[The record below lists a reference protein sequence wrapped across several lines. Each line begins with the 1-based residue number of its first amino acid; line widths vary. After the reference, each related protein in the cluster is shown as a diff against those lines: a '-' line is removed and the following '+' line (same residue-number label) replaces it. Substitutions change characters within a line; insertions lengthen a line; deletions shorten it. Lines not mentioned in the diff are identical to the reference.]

1 MNIATVIANTK
12 VQFTFKVGFPTAPIH
27 SVLIEDISALG
38 LTGTE
43 EAKFLFKITSPSGT
57 VIYKNAGYDAGT
69 YTTTNVGYS
78 ATSNLPLTTS
88 GLPEEGKYKVEIK
101 VRYTDDNTAGSPTY
115 TYSTKTILTSELCM
129 CDLKTVSINHTYD
142 IDAMTFTSKDTT
154 SYNGSLTYHSLSRV
168 HTVRPPLA
176 SGFADL
182 VGSATSEIYGGLYAG
197 NWQSTVKSYVTL
209 KGYNDDNA
217 TWSYFQFY
225 WTGEKDSDVVNDD
238 TICKMYCGFKSLETA
253 ANEAKGT
260 AKTALQVKLAN
271 GAAIMVLAMNAKKCS
286 DTDKLSYYYDQ
297 FWSVTGLDPEC
308 GCGCADSVSGVII
321 NSTSFYNL
329 AVGTVTAGVTPSATI
344 TGSYPNQ
351 ILNLVLPAG
360 GGASTI
366 TPEPYVLDETIV
378 NSSGTGLELY
388 YTGTAGHY
396 AVKEKNQIW
405 KDIFP
410 TGYAG
415 SLAVTTD
422 RFDAAE
428 LCPVF
433 NAGVSGDLKIRKMHD
448 GKLHIKGYFNCT
460 ADTHTDKIIFNIPL
474 VLLPADVSG
483 DAILKN
489 LVKHYMVANAPN
501 DNAPPISASASSLSI
516 RKEAAA
522 TVYSLTWREPAHSAI
537 MPATYP
543 VGGWN
548 VYVDD
553 ILDLTENISLV

>member
-69 YTTTNVGYS
+69 YTITNVGYS

-101 VRYTDDNTAGSPTY
+101 VRYTDDNTAGTPTY

-129 CDLKTVSINHTYD
+129 CDLKKVSINHTYD
-142 IDAMTFTSKDTT
+142 IDALTFTSKDTT
-154 SYNGSLTYHSLSRV
+154 DYNGSLTFHSLSRV

-182 VGSATSEIYGGLYAG
+182 VGSATNEIYGGLYAG
-197 NWQSTVKSYVTL
+197 NWQSLIKSYVTL

-217 TWSYFQFY
+217 TYSYFQFY

-253 ANEAKGT
+253 ASTAKGT

-271 GAAIMVLAMNAKKCS
+271 GAAILVLAMNAKKCS

-297 FWSVTGLDPEC
+297 FWEVTGLDPEC

-321 NSTSFYNL
+321 NSTSFVNFI
-329 AVGTVTAGVTPSATI
+329 VGTVTTGDAAVSI
-344 TGSYPNQ
+344 TGTYPNFV
-351 ILNLVLPAG
+351 LNFVIPAG

-366 TPEPYVLDETIV
+366 TPESYVLDETIV
-378 NSSGTGLELY
+378 SATGTTLQLY

-396 AVKEKNQIW
+396 AIKEQNQIW
-405 KDIFP
+405 
-410 TGYAG
+410 T
-415 SLAVTTD
+415 AVP
-422 RFDAAE
+422 A
-428 LCPVF
+428 F
-433 NAGVSGDLKIRKMHD
+433 NAGITGNVKYRRLYDGRIHVKGWFTFPTDLGAVDKTIFPFPTTMIPAESA
-448 GKLHIKGYFNCT
+448 L
-460 ADTHTDKIIFNIPL
+460 DTR
-474 VLLPADVSG
+474 V
-483 DAILKN
+483 KN
-489 LVKHYMVANAPN
+489 LVKHFVSETN
-501 DNAPPISASASSLSI
+501 SSVPAL
-516 RKEAAA
+516 A
-522 TVYSLTWREPAHSAI
+522 TGGFFCAIKKALGQTDFSLTIQVPL
-537 MPATYP
+537 
-543 VGGWN
+543 GN
-548 VYVDD
+548 VLANPSYMFIDD
-553 ILDLTENISLV
+553 ILDITENVSVV